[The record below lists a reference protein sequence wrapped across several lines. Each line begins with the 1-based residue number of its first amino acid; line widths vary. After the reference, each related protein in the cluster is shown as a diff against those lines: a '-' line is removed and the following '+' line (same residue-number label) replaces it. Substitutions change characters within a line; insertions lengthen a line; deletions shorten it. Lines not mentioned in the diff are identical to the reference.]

1 MQECKNPIAQQFK
14 MDFCIVTA
22 KQLGRKKERMSS
34 QDKLEKVLRDIH
46 VLISRSEVYDKDRI
60 VVNKQE
66 MFGLIDRLNASIY
79 EIMEEYELTKQSR
92 DKAEREHKKQG
103 DKIIWDAS
111 RKAEDIYAAS
121 VMYTDEALNHIQAI
135 MDESTEQIRAVQD
148 AMLRDLEEKK
158 QIVRTNQLELKSQLQ
173 DLVDTEK
180 YLSLI
185 EERNKE
191 IEREKEK
198 HGRRFGQPK
207 EKSQFADVKTE
218 IRINKEYF
226 RNAGIELEEDEET
239 PAEHTPTDEQSA
251 EREKPAGEAADEDIP
266 DLSEMDPA
274 EKKEMDID
282 LSGAQWDVDGLEE
295 PAKESGEEQTGHHR
309 RHKKWF

>member
-1 MQECKNPIAQQFK
+1 
-14 MDFCIVTA
+14 
-22 KQLGRKKERMSS
+22 MSS

-60 VVNKQE
+60 IVNKQE

-79 EIMEEYELTKQSR
+79 EIMEEYELTRQSR

-135 MDESTEQIRAVQD
+135 MEESTEQIRAVQD
-148 AMLRDLEEKK
+148 AMLKDLEEKK

-198 HGRRFGQPK
+198 HGRRFGHPK

-226 RNAGIELEEDEET
+226 RNAGIELEEDEQ
-239 PAEHTPTDEQSA
+239 TDVTQSL
-251 EREKPAGEAADEDIP
+251 EEEKRTEDKASAGETSAMDEDIP
-266 DLSEMDPA
+266 DLPDADPIEA
-274 EKKEMDID
+274 KEVEID
-282 LSGAQWDVDGLEE
+282 LSGVEWDVDGLNEAE
-295 PAKESGEEQTGHHR
+295 PGKESGEEQTGHHR

>member
-1 MQECKNPIAQQFK
+1 
-14 MDFCIVTA
+14 
-22 KQLGRKKERMSS
+22 MSS

-46 VLISRSEVYDKDRI
+46 ILISRSEVYDKDRI
-60 VVNKQE
+60 VVNKQD

-92 DKAEREHKKQG
+92 DRAEREHKKQG

-148 AMLRDLEEKK
+148 AMLKDLEEKK
-158 QIVRTNQLELKSQLQ
+158 QIVRTNQLELKCQLQ

-180 YLSLI
+180 YLSRF

-198 HGRRFGQPK
+198 HGRRFGEPK

-239 PAEHTPTDEQSA
+239 TAEQTPVDEKRVQT
-251 EREKPAGEAADEDIP
+251 EEAVGKEDP
-266 DLSEMDPA
+266 SDGNDLSDA
-274 EKKEMDID
+274 ELTEGKEMEID
-282 LSGAQWDVDGLEE
+282 LSGAQWDVEGLEE
-295 PAKESGEEQTGHHR
+295 PDPETKTQEGQNGHYR
-309 RHKKWF
+309 RHFFKR

>member
-1 MQECKNPIAQQFK
+1 
-14 MDFCIVTA
+14 
-22 KQLGRKKERMSS
+22 MSS

-46 VLISRSEVYDKDRI
+46 VLISRSEVYDKNRI
-60 VVNKQE
+60 IVNKQE

-79 EIMEEYELTKQSR
+79 EIMEEYELTRQSR

-148 AMLRDLEEKK
+148 TMLRDLEEKK
-158 QIVRTNQLELKSQLQ
+158 KIVRANQLELKSQLQ

-198 HGRRFGQPK
+198 SGRGFGQPK

-226 RNAGIELEEDEET
+226 RNAGIALEEDEKPE
-239 PAEHTPTDEQSA
+239 ASDEQKVENTESV
-251 EREKPAGEAADEDIP
+251 EETAGKKDDASELPETDPVEA
-266 DLSEMDPA
+266 
-274 EKKEMDID
+274 KEMEID
-282 LSGAQWDVDGLEE
+282 LSGAQWDVDGPDE
-295 PAKESGEEQTGHHR
+295 PETAAEPDGEQAGHHR
-309 RHKKWF
+309 RHFFKR

>member
-1 MQECKNPIAQQFK
+1 
-14 MDFCIVTA
+14 
-22 KQLGRKKERMSS
+22 MSS

-46 VLISRSEVYDKDRI
+46 VLISRSEVHDKDRI
-60 VVNKQE
+60 IVNKQD

-79 EIMEEYELTKQSR
+79 EIMEEYELTKHSR

-121 VMYTDEALNHIQAI
+121 VMYTDEALNHVQAI
-135 MDESTEQIRAVQD
+135 MDESTEQIRAIQD
-148 AMLRDLEEKK
+148 AMIKDLEEKK

-198 HGRRFGQPK
+198 HGRRFGAAK
-207 EKSQFADVKTE
+207 EKDQFADVKTE

-239 PAEHTPTDEQSA
+239 VEESTAADQQTG
-251 EREKPAGEAADEDIP
+251 REMTAGETGAADG
-266 DLSEMDPA
+266 DLSQESDPIK
-274 EKKEMDID
+274 EKEADID
-282 LSGAQWDVDGLEE
+282 LSGAKWDVDGLEE
-295 PAKESGEEQTGHHR
+295 TEKEAAEEPAG
-309 RHKKWF
+309 RHKKHRKWF

>member
-1 MQECKNPIAQQFK
+1 
-14 MDFCIVTA
+14 
-22 KQLGRKKERMSS
+22 MSS

-46 VLISRSEVYDKDRI
+46 VLISRSESYSQDRI
-60 VVNKQE
+60 IVNKQE

-79 EIMEEYELTKQSR
+79 EIMENYELTKQSR

-135 MDESTEQIRAVQD
+135 MDESTEQIKQVQNE
-148 AMLRDLEEKK
+148 MLKGLEEKK
-158 QIVRTNQLELKSQLQ
+158 QIVRNNQLELKSQLQ
-173 DLVDTEK
+173 DLLDTEK

-198 HGRRFGQPK
+198 HGRRFGQK

-226 RNAGIELEEDEET
+226 KNAGIELEEDEET
-239 PAEHTPTDEQSA
+239 ESESSQEQPDQAAAPKETASGSPDGEPLAEDDGFSAREEQ
-251 EREKPAGEAADEDIP
+251 
-266 DLSEMDPA
+266 
-274 EKKEMDID
+274 ID
-282 LSGAQWDVDGLEE
+282 LSGVTWDVEGLDE
-295 PAKESGEEQTGHHR
+295 PASGKESTAETNDR
-309 RHKKWF
+309 RKRHFFKHN

>member
-1 MQECKNPIAQQFK
+1 
-14 MDFCIVTA
+14 
-22 KQLGRKKERMSS
+22 MSS

-46 VLISRSEVYDKDRI
+46 VLISRSESYSQDRI
-60 VVNKQE
+60 IVNKQE

-135 MDESTEQIRAVQD
+135 MDESTEQIRQVQNE
-148 AMLRDLEEKK
+148 MLRGLEEKK

-173 DLVDTEK
+173 DLLDTEK

-198 HGRRFGQPK
+198 HGRRFGQK

-226 RNAGIELEEDEET
+226 KNAGIELEDEEDEPADMQAET
-239 PAEHTPTDEQSA
+239 SA
-251 EREKPAGEAADEDIP
+251 AGEEGLAAGD
-266 DLSEMDPA
+266 DPFPV
-274 EKKEMDID
+274 KEEQID
-282 LSGAQWDVDGLEE
+282 LSGVTWDVEGLDESA
-295 PAKESGEEQTGHHR
+295 PAKEAQAETNDR
-309 RHKKWF
+309 RKRHFFKHI

>member
-1 MQECKNPIAQQFK
+1 
-14 MDFCIVTA
+14 
-22 KQLGRKKERMSS
+22 MSS

-60 VVNKQE
+60 IVNKQD
-66 MFGLIDRLNASIY
+66 MFGLIDRLNVSIY
-79 EIMEEYELTKQSR
+79 EIMEDYELTKQSR

-135 MDESTEQIRAVQD
+135 MDESTEQIKEIQN
-148 AMLRDLEEKK
+148 AMLKDLEEKK

-226 RNAGIELEEDEET
+226 RNAGIELED
-239 PAEHTPTDEQSA
+239 D
-251 EREKPAGEAADEDIP
+251 K
-266 DLSEMDPA
+266 DPA
-274 EKKEMDID
+274 DQETAAGPDAGKTGSGEKTSEKKEYPEELPELGISETKELDID
-282 LSGAQWDVDGLEE
+282 LSGVEWDVDGLDDPE
-295 PAKESGEEQTGHHR
+295 PAKDAGEEETGHR
-309 RHKKWF
+309 KRLFFKR

>member
-1 MQECKNPIAQQFK
+1 
-14 MDFCIVTA
+14 
-22 KQLGRKKERMSS
+22 MSS

-46 VLISRSEVYDKDRI
+46 VLISRSEVYGADRI
-60 VVNKQE
+60 IVNKQD

-92 DKAEREHKKQG
+92 DRATREHRKQG

-135 MDESTEQIRAVQD
+135 MDESTEQIRVIQN
-148 AMLRDLEEKK
+148 AMIKDMEEKK

-198 HGRRFGQPK
+198 HGRRFGQQK

-226 RNAGIELEEDEET
+226 RNAGIELDEEDEDSVDD
-239 PAEHTPTDEQSA
+239 ASA
-251 EREKPAGEAADEDIP
+251 ETQEDMEVRMADNAASEFDEAGDFGPLEEDI
-266 DLSEMDPA
+266 DPIKA
-274 EKKEMDID
+274 KEMEID
-282 LSGAQWDVDGLEE
+282 LSQATWDIEE
-295 PAKESGEEQTGHHR
+295 LKTTDDAEQEDATEAASGKKR
-309 RHKKWF
+309 RLFFKH

>member
-1 MQECKNPIAQQFK
+1 
-14 MDFCIVTA
+14 
-22 KQLGRKKERMSS
+22 MSS

-46 VLISRSEVYDKDRI
+46 VLISRSEVYGTDRI
-60 VVNKQE
+60 IVNKQD

-79 EIMEEYELTKQSR
+79 EIMEEYELTKHSR

-121 VMYTDEALNHIQAI
+121 VMYTDEALNHVQAI
-135 MDESTEQIRAVQD
+135 MDESTEQIRAIQD
-148 AMLRDLEEKK
+148 AMIKDLEEKK

-198 HGRRFGQPK
+198 HGRRFRETK
-207 EKSQFADVKTE
+207 EKDQFADVKTE
-218 IRINKEYF
+218 IHINKEYF
-226 RNAGIELEEDEET
+226 RNAGIELEEDEKALEG
-239 PAEHTPTDEQSA
+239 PASDGERAEHEPTAKEGGVTDGELSDPT
-251 EREKPAGEAADEDIP
+251 EEKEAQ
-266 DLSEMDPA
+266 
-274 EKKEMDID
+274 ID
-282 LSGAQWDVDGLEE
+282 LSGVKWDVDGLEE
-295 PAKESGEEQTGHHR
+295 TEKESDKEQTGHR
-309 RHKKWF
+309 KRHKKWFQ

>member
-1 MQECKNPIAQQFK
+1 
-14 MDFCIVTA
+14 
-22 KQLGRKKERMSS
+22 MSS

-46 VLISRSEVYDKDRI
+46 VLISRSESYSQDRI
-60 VVNKQE
+60 IVNKQE

-135 MDESTEQIRAVQD
+135 MDESTEQIRQVQNE
-148 AMLRDLEEKK
+148 MLRGLEEKK

-173 DLVDTEK
+173 DLLDTEK

-198 HGRRFGQPK
+198 HGRRFGQK

-226 RNAGIELEEDEET
+226 KNAGIELEDEEDEPADTQAET
-239 PAEHTPTDEQSA
+239 SA
-251 EREKPAGEAADEDIP
+251 AGEEGLAAGD
-266 DLSEMDPA
+266 DPFPV
-274 EKKEMDID
+274 KEEQID
-282 LSGAQWDVDGLEE
+282 LSGVTWDVEGLDELA
-295 PAKESGEEQTGHHR
+295 PAKEAQAETNDR
-309 RHKKWF
+309 RKRHFFKHI

>member
-1 MQECKNPIAQQFK
+1 
-14 MDFCIVTA
+14 
-22 KQLGRKKERMSS
+22 MSS

-46 VLISRSEVYDKDRI
+46 VLISRSEVYDTDRI

-92 DKAEREHKKQG
+92 DRAEREHKKQG

-148 AMLRDLEEKK
+148 AMLKDLEEKK

-198 HGRRFGQPK
+198 HGRRFGEPK

-239 PAEHTPTDEQSA
+239 TAEQTPVDEKRVQT
-251 EREKPAGEAADEDIP
+251 EEAVGKEDP
-266 DLSEMDPA
+266 SDGNDLSDA
-274 EKKEMDID
+274 ELTEGKEMEID
-282 LSGAQWDVDGLEE
+282 LSGAQWDVEGLEE
-295 PAKESGEEQTGHHR
+295 PDPETKTQEGQNGHYR
-309 RHKKWF
+309 RHFFKR

>member
-1 MQECKNPIAQQFK
+1 
-14 MDFCIVTA
+14 
-22 KQLGRKKERMSS
+22 MSS

-46 VLISRSEVYDKDRI
+46 ILISRSEVYDKDRI
-60 VVNKQE
+60 VVNKQD

-92 DKAEREHKKQG
+92 DRAEREHKKQG

-148 AMLRDLEEKK
+148 AMLKDLEEKK
-158 QIVRTNQLELKSQLQ
+158 QLVRTNQLELKSQLQ

-198 HGRRFGQPK
+198 HGRRFGEPK

-239 PAEHTPTDEQSA
+239 TAEQTPVDEKRVQT
-251 EREKPAGEAADEDIP
+251 EEAVGKEDP
-266 DLSEMDPA
+266 SDGNDLSDA
-274 EKKEMDID
+274 ELTEGKEMEID
-282 LSGAQWDVDGLEE
+282 LSGAQWDVEGLEE
-295 PAKESGEEQTGHHR
+295 PDPETKTQEGQNGHYR
-309 RHKKWF
+309 RHFFKR

>member
-1 MQECKNPIAQQFK
+1 
-14 MDFCIVTA
+14 
-22 KQLGRKKERMSS
+22 MSS

-60 VVNKQE
+60 IVNKQE

-92 DKAEREHKKQG
+92 DKAERLHKKQG

-148 AMLRDLEEKK
+148 AMLKDLEEKK

-198 HGRRFGQPK
+198 HGRRFGHPK

-226 RNAGIELEEDEET
+226 RNAGIELEEDEEPQT
-239 PAEHTPTDEQSA
+239 KEADADQSVASGKTEDADEQ
-251 EREKPAGEAADEDIP
+251 KM
-266 DLSEMDPA
+266 DLSELELSSEKEA
-274 EKKEMDID
+274 EID
-282 LSGAQWDVDGLEE
+282 LSGVEWDVDGLNEAE
-295 PAKESGEEQTGHHR
+295 PEKESAEESTVHHR
-309 RHKKWF
+309 RRFFKHYN

>member
-1 MQECKNPIAQQFK
+1 
-14 MDFCIVTA
+14 
-22 KQLGRKKERMSS
+22 MSS

-46 VLISRSEVYDKDRI
+46 VLISRSEVHSKDRI
-60 VVNKQE
+60 IVNKQE
-66 MFGLIDRLNASIY
+66 MFGLIDRLNTSIY

-121 VMYTDEALNHIQAI
+121 VMYTDEALNHVQAI
-135 MDESTEQIRAVQD
+135 MEESTEQIRELQN

-158 QIVRTNQLELKSQLQ
+158 QIVRANQLELKAQLQ

-191 IEREKEK
+191 IEREKRK
-198 HGRRFGQPK
+198 NNRRFDQPK
-207 EKSQFADVKTE
+207 EKGQFEDVKTE
-218 IRINKEYF
+218 IRINREYF
-226 RNAGIELEEDEET
+226 RNAGIELEE
-239 PAEHTPTDEQSA
+239 ASA
-251 EREKPAGEAADEDIP
+251 EEVSAEKKPETQRLESERAESEKPESGEAASQTAAEAAGQVQEP
-266 DLSEMDPA
+266 AQSENPVADAASGPEPM
-274 EKKEMDID
+274 EKEEVQID
-282 LSGAQWDVDGLEE
+282 LSGVTWDVDGLDEAKPQE
-295 PAKESGEEQTGHHR
+295 PEAPKRSRLHFF
-309 RHKKWF
+309 RH

>member
-1 MQECKNPIAQQFK
+1 
-14 MDFCIVTA
+14 
-22 KQLGRKKERMSS
+22 MSS

-60 VVNKQE
+60 IVNKQE

-92 DKAEREHKKQG
+92 DKAERLHKKQG

-148 AMLRDLEEKK
+148 AMLKDLEEKK

-198 HGRRFGQPK
+198 HGRRFGHPK

-226 RNAGIELEEDEET
+226 RNTGIELEEDEEPQT
-239 PAEHTPTDEQSA
+239 KEADADQSVASGKTEDADEQ
-251 EREKPAGEAADEDIP
+251 KM
-266 DLSEMDPA
+266 DLSELERSSEKEA
-274 EKKEMDID
+274 EID
-282 LSGAQWDVDGLEE
+282 LSGVEWDVDGLNEAE
-295 PAKESGEEQTGHHR
+295 PEKESAEESTVHHR
-309 RHKKWF
+309 RRFFKHYNQ

>member
-1 MQECKNPIAQQFK
+1 
-14 MDFCIVTA
+14 
-22 KQLGRKKERMSS
+22 MSS

-46 VLISRSEVYDKDRI
+46 ILISRSEVYDKDRI
-60 VVNKQE
+60 VVNKQD

-92 DKAEREHKKQG
+92 DRAEREHKKQG

-135 MDESTEQIRAVQD
+135 MDESTEQLRAVQD
-148 AMLRDLEEKK
+148 AMLKDLEEKK

-198 HGRRFGQPK
+198 HGRRFGEPK

-239 PAEHTPTDEQSA
+239 TAEQTPVDEKRVQT
-251 EREKPAGEAADEDIP
+251 EEAVGKEDP
-266 DLSEMDPA
+266 SDGNDLSDA
-274 EKKEMDID
+274 ELTEGKEMEID
-282 LSGAQWDVDGLEE
+282 LSGAQWDVEGLEE
-295 PAKESGEEQTGHHR
+295 PDPETKTQEGQNGHYR
-309 RHKKWF
+309 RHFFKR

>member
-1 MQECKNPIAQQFK
+1 
-14 MDFCIVTA
+14 
-22 KQLGRKKERMSS
+22 MSS

-46 VLISRSEVYDKDRI
+46 VLISRSEVHDKDRI
-60 VVNKQE
+60 IVNKQD

-79 EIMEEYELTKQSR
+79 EIMEEYELTKHSR

-121 VMYTDEALNHIQAI
+121 VMYTDEALNHVQAI
-135 MDESTEQIRAVQD
+135 MDESTEQIRAIQD
-148 AMLRDLEEKK
+148 AMIKDLEEKK

-198 HGRRFGQPK
+198 HGRRFEAAK
-207 EKSQFADVKTE
+207 EKDQFADVKTE

-226 RNAGIELEEDEET
+226 RNAGIELEKDEET
-239 PAEHTPTDEQSA
+239 VEEPTAADQQSGH
-251 EREKPAGEAADEDIP
+251 EVTAGEAGAADGDLPQAP
-266 DLSEMDPA
+266 DPIK
-274 EKKEMDID
+274 EKEAQIN
-282 LSGAQWDVDGLEE
+282 LSGVEWDVDGLEDTE
-295 PAKESGEEQTGHHR
+295 KESAEEPSGHR
-309 RHKKWF
+309 KRHKKWF

>member
-1 MQECKNPIAQQFK
+1 
-14 MDFCIVTA
+14 
-22 KQLGRKKERMSS
+22 MSS

-46 VLISRSEVYDKDRI
+46 VLISRSESYSQDRI
-60 VVNKQE
+60 IVNKQE

-135 MDESTEQIRAVQD
+135 MDESTEQIRQVQNE
-148 AMLRDLEEKK
+148 MLKGLEEKK

-173 DLVDTEK
+173 DLLDTEK

-198 HGRRFGQPK
+198 HGRRFGQK

-218 IRINKEYF
+218 IRINKDYF
-226 RNAGIELEEDEET
+226 KNAGIDIEDEDDEST
-239 PAEHTPTDEQSA
+239 DTQTDISATDEKANTSA
-251 EREKPAGEAADEDIP
+251 APEEGDTAGGEEFPVREEQINLSGVTWDVEG
-266 DLSEMDPA
+266 LSEPA
-274 EKKEMDID
+274 SE
-282 LSGAQWDVDGLEE
+282 
-295 PAKESGEEQTGHHR
+295 KESLSETNDR
-309 RHKKWF
+309 RKRHFFKHK

>member
-1 MQECKNPIAQQFK
+1 
-14 MDFCIVTA
+14 
-22 KQLGRKKERMSS
+22 MSS

-46 VLISRSEVYDKDRI
+46 ILISRSEVYDKDRI
-60 VVNKQE
+60 VVNKQD

-92 DKAEREHKKQG
+92 DRAEREHKKQG

-111 RKAEDIYAAS
+111 RKAEDIYAAC
-121 VMYTDEALNHIQAI
+121 VMYTDGALKHIRAI

-148 AMLRDLEEKK
+148 AMLKDLEEKK

-198 HGRRFGQPK
+198 HGRRFGEPK

-239 PAEHTPTDEQSA
+239 TAEQTPVDEKRVQT
-251 EREKPAGEAADEDIP
+251 EEAVGKEDP
-266 DLSEMDPA
+266 SDGNDLSDA
-274 EKKEMDID
+274 ELTEGKEMEID
-282 LSGAQWDVDGLEE
+282 LSGAQWDVEGLEE
-295 PAKESGEEQTGHHR
+295 PDPETKTQEGQNGHYR
-309 RHKKWF
+309 RHFFKR

>member
-1 MQECKNPIAQQFK
+1 
-14 MDFCIVTA
+14 
-22 KQLGRKKERMSS
+22 MSS

-92 DKAEREHKKQG
+92 DKAEREHRKQG

-121 VMYTDEALNHIQAI
+121 MMYTDEALNHIQAI

-148 AMLRDLEEKK
+148 AMIKDLEEKK

-226 RNAGIELEEDEET
+226 RNAGIELEDDKAAAEEHVSEDTRAVNDEKSEEEMAA
-239 PAEHTPTDEQSA
+239 PAE
-251 EREKPAGEAADEDIP
+251 ILL
-266 DLSEMDPA
+266 DLSDAEPL
-274 EKKEMDID
+274 EKKEMEID
-282 LSGAQWDVDGLEE
+282 LSGVQWDVEGLDE
-295 PAKESGEEQTGHHR
+295 PKKDAGEEQSAHHR
-309 RHKKWF
+309 RHFFKR

>member
-1 MQECKNPIAQQFK
+1 
-14 MDFCIVTA
+14 
-22 KQLGRKKERMSS
+22 MSS

-46 VLISRSEVYDKDRI
+46 ILISRSEVYDKDRI
-60 VVNKQE
+60 VVNKQD

-92 DKAEREHKKQG
+92 DRAEREHKKQG

-148 AMLRDLEEKK
+148 AMLKDLEEKK

-198 HGRRFGQPK
+198 HGRRFGEPK

-239 PAEHTPTDEQSA
+239 TAEQTPVDEKRVQT
-251 EREKPAGEAADEDIP
+251 EEAVGKEDP
-266 DLSEMDPA
+266 SDGNDLSDA
-274 EKKEMDID
+274 ELTEGKEMEID
-282 LSGAQWDVDGLEE
+282 LSGAQWDVEGLEE
-295 PAKESGEEQTGHHR
+295 PDPETKTQEGQNGHYK
-309 RHKKWF
+309 RHFFKR

>member
-1 MQECKNPIAQQFK
+1 
-14 MDFCIVTA
+14 
-22 KQLGRKKERMSS
+22 MSS

-46 VLISRSEVYDKDRI
+46 VLISRSESYSQDRI
-60 VVNKQE
+60 IVNKQE

-92 DKAEREHKKQG
+92 DKAEREQG

-135 MDESTEQIRAVQD
+135 MDESTEQIRQVQNE
-148 AMLRDLEEKK
+148 MLKGLEEKK

-173 DLVDTEK
+173 DLLDTEK

-198 HGRRFGQPK
+198 HGRRFGQK

-226 RNAGIELEEDEET
+226 KNAGIDIEDEEDEST
-239 PAEHTPTDEQSA
+239 DTQTDISATDEKANTSA
-251 EREKPAGEAADEDIP
+251 APEEGDTAGGEEFPVREEQINLSGVTWDVEG
-266 DLSEMDPA
+266 LSEPA
-274 EKKEMDID
+274 SE
-282 LSGAQWDVDGLEE
+282 
-295 PAKESGEEQTGHHR
+295 KESPSETNDR
-309 RHKKWF
+309 RKRHFFKHK

>member
-1 MQECKNPIAQQFK
+1 
-14 MDFCIVTA
+14 
-22 KQLGRKKERMSS
+22 MSS

-46 VLISRSEVYDKDRI
+46 ILISRSEVYDKDRI
-60 VVNKQE
+60 VVNKQD

-92 DKAEREHKKQG
+92 DRAEREHKKQG

-148 AMLRDLEEKK
+148 AMLKDLEEKK

-198 HGRRFGQPK
+198 HGRRFGEPK

-239 PAEHTPTDEQSA
+239 TAEQTPVDEKRVQT
-251 EREKPAGEAADEDIP
+251 EEAVGKEDP
-266 DLSEMDPA
+266 SDGNDLSDA
-274 EKKEMDID
+274 ELTEGKEMEID
-282 LSGAQWDVDGLEE
+282 LSGAQWDVEGLEE
-295 PAKESGEEQTGHHR
+295 PDPETKTQEGQNGHYR
-309 RHKKWF
+309 RHFFKR

>member
-1 MQECKNPIAQQFK
+1 
-14 MDFCIVTA
+14 
-22 KQLGRKKERMSS
+22 MSS

-46 VLISRSEVYDKDRI
+46 VLISRSEVHDKDRI
-60 VVNKQE
+60 IVNKQD

-79 EIMEEYELTKQSR
+79 EIMEEYELTKHSR

-121 VMYTDEALNHIQAI
+121 VMYTDEALNHVQAI
-135 MDESTEQIRAVQD
+135 MDESTEQIRAIQD
-148 AMLRDLEEKK
+148 AMIKDLEEKK

-198 HGRRFGQPK
+198 HGRRSGAAK
-207 EKSQFADVKTE
+207 EKDQFADVKTE

-226 RNAGIELEEDEET
+226 RNAGIELEEDAETVEE
-239 PAEHTPTDEQSA
+239 SA
-251 EREKPAGEAADEDIP
+251 SDDQQAGHEMTAGEAGVSDG
-266 DLSEMDPA
+266 DLPQTSDLIK
-274 EKKEMDID
+274 EKEAQID
-282 LSGAQWDVDGLEE
+282 LSGAKWDVDGLEE
-295 PAKESGEEQTGHHR
+295 AEKQSAEEPAG
-309 RHKKWF
+309 RHKRHRKWF

>member
-1 MQECKNPIAQQFK
+1 
-14 MDFCIVTA
+14 
-22 KQLGRKKERMSS
+22 MSS
-34 QDKLEKVLRDIH
+34 QDKLENVLRDIH
-46 VLISRSEVYDKDRI
+46 VLISRSEVYEKDRI
-60 VVNKQE
+60 IVNKQE

-92 DKAEREHKKQG
+92 DKAQREHKKQG

-121 VMYTDEALNHIQAI
+121 VMYTDEALGHIQAI
-135 MDESTEQIRAVQD
+135 MDESTAQIRAVQD
-148 AMLRDLEEKK
+148 AMIKDLEEKK

-180 YLSLI
+180 YLLLI

-198 HGRRFGQPK
+198 HGRRFGLPK

-226 RNAGIELEEDEET
+226 RNAGIDLEEDGDASEEKEEDSRIPDKEEAVHSDVPEQDAAGGT
-239 PAEHTPTDEQSA
+239 NDLDDVVKAKEMEIDLSAAEWDVEELKGSA
-251 EREKPAGEAADEDIP
+251 AGEAD
-266 DLSEMDPA
+266 
-274 EKKEMDID
+274 
-282 LSGAQWDVDGLEE
+282 
-295 PAKESGEEQTGHHR
+295 SGERADR
-309 RHKKWF
+309 RKRRFFKH

>member
-1 MQECKNPIAQQFK
+1 
-14 MDFCIVTA
+14 
-22 KQLGRKKERMSS
+22 MSS

-46 VLISRSEVYDKDRI
+46 VLISRSESYSQDRI
-60 VVNKQE
+60 IVNKQE

-121 VMYTDEALNHIQAI
+121 VMYTDEALNHIQTI
-135 MDESTEQIRAVQD
+135 MDESTEQIRQVQNE
-148 AMLRDLEEKK
+148 MLRGLEEKK

-173 DLVDTEK
+173 DLLDTEK

-198 HGRRFGQPK
+198 HGRRFGQK

-226 RNAGIELEEDEET
+226 KNAGIELEDEEDEPADMQAET
-239 PAEHTPTDEQSA
+239 SA
-251 EREKPAGEAADEDIP
+251 AGEKATTSAAPGEGDTAGGEEFP
-266 DLSEMDPA
+266 VRE
-274 EKKEMDID
+274 EQID
-282 LSGAQWDVDGLEE
+282 LSGVTWDVEGLDEPA
-295 PAKESGEEQTGHHR
+295 PAKEAQAETNDR
-309 RHKKWF
+309 RKRHFFKHI